1 MSKKYKTMLMR
12 MGLNY
17 TAAEREFQSVEIF
30 RVLVHREI
38 AEPLFL
44 GPLKEG
50 YDQQTFP

>member
-1 MSKKYKTMLMR
+1 MLNR

-17 TAAEREFQSVEIF
+17 IVEEREFQSVEIF

-38 AEPLFL
+38 TEPLFL
-44 GPLKEG
+44 GWLKEG